1 MKKILLEYI
10 NVFAYAVV
18 GIVFGFS
25 FFLLFIN
32 FYHYKEINETI
43 NVKEEMEN
51 YKQKTE
57 EKLTKIKDNISLYQ
71 QNTYNGRNNIYDMN
85 SIQIKLNSCV
95 KSFESEEYKNLTNK
109 ENIEIKDVY
118 KLGKFYQNTIL
129 NDCVVLQL
137 SSLADE
143 SSSYSIT
150 SLSTI
155 RPFLKTNINQ
165 LLTSNGYITS
175 NLENADNY
183 YFTNDISK
191 SSIFFLAKD
200 SYSAINKN
208 YQNTL
213 DFLVEISEWYKS
225 EVVGG

>member
-1 MKKILLEYI
+1 
-10 NVFAYAVV
+10 
-18 GIVFGFS
+18 
-25 FFLLFIN
+25 
-32 FYHYKEINETI
+32 
-43 NVKEEMEN
+43 
-51 YKQKTE
+51 
-57 EKLTKIKDNISLYQ
+57 
-71 QNTYNGRNNIYDMN
+71 MN
-85 SIQIKLNSCV
+85 AIQIKLNSCV
-95 KSFESEEYKNLTNK
+95 KIFESEEYNNLANK
-109 ENIEIKDVY
+109 ETVELKDVY
-118 KLGKFYQNTIL
+118 KLGKFYQNKVL
-129 NDCVVLQL
+129 NDCIVMQIN
-137 SSLADE
+137 SLAE
-143 SSSYSIT
+143 ENSSFSID
-150 SLSTI
+150 SLSAI

>member
-95 KSFESEEYKNLTNK
+95 KSFESEEYKNLANK

-165 LLTSNGYITS
+165 LLSSNGYITS
-175 NLENADNY
+175 SLENADNY

>member
-95 KSFESEEYKNLTNK
+95 KSFESEEYKNLANK

-165 LLTSNGYITS
+165 LLSSNGYITS
-175 NLENADNY
+175 ILENADNY

-213 DFLVEISEWYKS
+213 DFLVEISKWYKS

>member
-32 FYHYKEINETI
+32 FYHYKEINETV

-57 EKLTKIKDNISLYQ
+57 EKLTKIKDNISLYE

-165 LLTSNGYITS
+165 LLSSNGYITS
-175 NLENADNY
+175 SLENADNY

>member
-95 KSFESEEYKNLTNK
+95 KSFESEEYKNLVNK

-165 LLTSNGYITS
+165 LLSSNGYITS
-175 NLENADNY
+175 SLENADNY

-213 DFLVEISEWYKS
+213 DFLVEISKWYKI

>member
-95 KSFESEEYKNLTNK
+95 KSFESEEYKNLTDK

-165 LLTSNGYITS
+165 LLSNNGYITS
-175 NLENADNY
+175 SLENADNY

-213 DFLVEISEWYKS
+213 DFLVEISEWDKS

>member
-71 QNTYNGRNNIYDMN
+71 QNTYNGKNNIYDMN

-95 KSFESEEYKNLTNK
+95 KSFESEEYKNLVNK

-165 LLTSNGYITS
+165 LLSSNGYITS
-175 NLENADNY
+175 SLENADNY

-213 DFLVEISEWYKS
+213 DFLVEISKWYKS

>member
-95 KSFESEEYKNLTNK
+95 KSFESEEYKNLTDK

>member
-10 NVFAYAVV
+10 NIFGYAVV

-43 NVKEEMEN
+43 NVKEEMED

-57 EKLTKIKDNISLYQ
+57 EKLTKIKDNINLYQ

-85 SIQIKLNSCV
+85 GIQIKLNRCV
-95 KSFESEEYKNLTNK
+95 KRFESEESKNLANK
-109 ENIEIKDVY
+109 ESFEIKDVY

-129 NDCVVLQL
+129 NDCIVLQL

-143 SSSYSIT
+143 SSSYSIA

-165 LLTSNGYITS
+165 LLSSNGYITS
-175 NLENADNY
+175 SLENADNY

>member
-1 MKKILLEYI
+1 MKKIILEYI

-95 KSFESEEYKNLTNK
+95 KSFESEEYKNLTDK

-165 LLTSNGYITS
+165 LLSNNGYITS
-175 NLENADNY
+175 SLENADNY

>member
-10 NVFAYAVV
+10 NIFGYAVV

-32 FYHYKEINETI
+32 FYHYKEINEKI